1 MKKSM
6 IFLLCVSIIFCF
18 LFSGCRDIPEVI
30 SDNDPIL
37 EIASDFFYLASE
49 QVFYECDYGGYGL
62 FYVPLISGSPLTQND
77 LEVELAGTILT
88 KEQCILGEVP
98 GREER
103 VELPFYVYQ
112 TFRGKDWKAE
122 AALQIEYREQEGKN
136 LFGNEES
143 TQIMNAIIAS
153 QNEFL
158 PDYEALQSAGELPV
172 LYRYLLTFID
182 IGRLS
187 EEVINE
193 ITLRIRGVERT
204 FPVGGIYYKEENSL
218 PPSGPGTLINS
229 RGIAGWHGAS
239 TDSNGNITESNG
251 IMSGRCRATE
261 DITITAIDLW
271 QDDRTLSDIQVI
283 IMNAPSEGES
293 TYDEVGN
300 EIVDIVADFVYD
312 GHTAI
317 ALSKGQEL
325 AVNFTLC
332 DPRLK
337 NAICGYTEYEV
348 ALHYE
353 NSAGEKGVRTL
364 WYPSRIETV
373 SGDPFEIYLQYVLDM
388 DMMSY
393 YTDYYDI
400 LEPLGGVAI
409 LDPIKEE

>member
-6 IFLLCVSIIFCF
+6 IFLLCVCIIFCF

-187 EEVINE
+187 EEVVNE

-218 PPSGPGTLINS
+218 PPSGPGTFINS

-239 TDSNGNITESNG
+239 TDSNGNIT
-251 IMSGRCRATE
+251 
-261 DITITAIDLW
+261 
-271 QDDRTLSDIQVI
+271 
-283 IMNAPSEGES
+283 
-293 TYDEVGN
+293 
-300 EIVDIVADFVYD
+300 
-312 GHTAI
+312 
-317 ALSKGQEL
+317 
-325 AVNFTLC
+325 
-332 DPRLK
+332 
-337 NAICGYTEYEV
+337 
-348 ALHYE
+348 
-353 NSAGEKGVRTL
+353 
-364 WYPSRIETV
+364 
-373 SGDPFEIYLQYVLDM
+373 
-388 DMMSY
+388 
-393 YTDYYDI
+393 
-400 LEPLGGVAI
+400 
-409 LDPIKEE
+409 